1 MPTLPLSIRALT
13 VTVLSGA
20 LCVAA
25 QADTLVDIYEL
36 ALENDAQLKTQ
47 IAQYNADIEL
57 EKLALAPLLPQAR
70 AGYSFTDSE
79 NDSTRPNVIFNDDPL
94 NPGFQQID
102 VTSVTETET
111 DGYDVSLSQTLFDL
125 SAWFG
130 WRAGKE
136 QTQRAEANLSA
147 AQQDLIVR
155 VVQAYFGVLR
165 AQDNLRASQAQ
176 ERAFERQLEQTR
188 QRFEVGLIAITALS
202 IFLAV
207 KGIYDQRDLIV
218 EQFSNGWDMVQVWL
232 AEQGISLNSVDQAVQ
247 TLGAGA
253 TSGAGGLVQAG
264 LSSVFSF
271 IVGLLI
277 GVFLL
282 FYVLK
287 DWHVIRDWVA
297 NHLGQI
303 PPDLGAGII
312 NDATRAIRSYFA
324 GLAITAF
331 PVAIIIGIAMLILDI
346 PLAFTVI
353 LVTFVTSFIPYLG
366 AIVSGAF
373 AVLVA
378 LGAAGVQEA
387 IIILIRS
394 HDENSKTL
402 RDFV

>member
-1 MPTLPLSIRALT
+1 M
-13 VTVLSGA
+13 SGES
-20 LCVAA
+20 
-25 QADTLVDIYEL
+25 QEPQDADDPWRFRVPP
-36 ALENDAQLKTQ
+36 
-47 IAQYNADIEL
+47 
-57 EKLALAPLLPQAR
+57 ALAR
-70 AGYSFTDSE
+70 WG
-79 NDSTRPNVIFNDDPL
+79 
-94 NPGFQQID
+94 
-102 VTSVTETET
+102 
-111 DGYDVSLSQTLFDL
+111 L
-125 SAWFG
+125 SAW
-130 WRAGKE
+130 
-136 QTQRAEANLSA
+136 LSIGLIALAVVVYIGLAQISSLLIPLVIAVVIGMLFSPVVDRLTRVGLPPFA
-147 AQQDLIVR
+147 AASL
-155 VVQAYFGVLR
+155 VL
-165 AQDNLRASQAQ
+165 
-176 ERAFERQLEQTR
+176 
-188 QRFEVGLIAITALS
+188 VGLIAITALS

-218 EQFSNGWDMVQVWL
+218 EQFSSGWDMVQAWL
-232 AEQGISLNSVDQAVQ
+232 AERGIPVDNVNQAVE
-247 TLGAGA
+247 TLSTGA
-253 TSGAGGLVQAG
+253 TSGAGGFVQAG
-264 LSSVFSF
+264 LSSAFSF

-366 AIVSGAF
+366 AIISGAF

-378 LGAAGVQEA
+378 LGAGGVQEA
-387 IIILIRS
+387 IIILIVVLVAQNVVQTLMLTKVTSDKLSIHPIVNLGSTVVGATLAGVVGATLSAPAVATVISVSRRIS
-394 HDENSKTL
+394 QHRNTSK
-402 RDFV
+402 